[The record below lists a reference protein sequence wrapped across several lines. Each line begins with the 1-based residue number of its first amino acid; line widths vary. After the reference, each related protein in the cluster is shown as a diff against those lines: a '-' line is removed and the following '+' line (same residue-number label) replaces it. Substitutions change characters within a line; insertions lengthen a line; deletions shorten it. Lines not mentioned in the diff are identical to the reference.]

1 MLWCLLL
8 QDLRFRSAKKPLTFS
23 AAAASPVLGAA
34 RGFHAPPPLLP
45 PQLLKLRLEGCNL
58 TELPPPL
65 TRLTCLED
73 LVLSDNNLQAARLTV
88 RGGGNPPPRPLPSD
102 SHGTKSPSHNKKSP
116 SHPLPRRCCPA

>member
-58 TELPPPL
+58 TEASWVAAVQKLMRPRARSACRRSNVLCRMRDLP
-65 TRLTCLED
+65 
-73 LVLSDNNLQAARLTV
+73 
-88 RGGGNPPPRPLPSD
+88 G
-102 SHGTKSPSHNKKSP
+102 
-116 SHPLPRRCCPA
+116 